1 MHTDELQLVLWSGAA
16 SLLASWTGVI
26 LTPRVVISHPVV
38 IRTLCYIIRNNDPFM
53 WHLSDWYNIYYMW
66 VVRYSGWQSYSFDKV
81 KVDLRIGK
89 GRHYRWPVLISWYCY
104 AKSVQLWLDSRP
116 GPGSRCGPPSR
127 KWDCA
132 WLVTHDI
139 ISTVTSSTDNNNSAQ
154 SKYHGDHQHPAQFE
168 FMTLI
173 INKEEARSR
182 GRILKN
188 KWKICCHSETITA
201 FIPPAHVSCAQNV
214 TGVIRDS
221 ELMSALTIFYMSKH
235 WLREQGCDGGKMRH
249 YEPLIGI
256 NEAHIHHIRVTAH
269 KSGPRGPGGTRRI
282 RAPSGSNKCRANGK
296 TAKE

>member
-1 MHTDELQLVLWSGAA
+1 MTLVWLIQHLQHVRSEIYRL
-16 SLLASWTGVI
+16 TVI
-26 LTPRVVISHPVV
+26 FI
-38 IRTLCYIIRNNDPFM
+38 
-53 WHLSDWYNIYYMW
+53 W
-66 VVRYSGWQSYSFDKV
+66 VDKV

-139 ISTVTSSTDNNNSAQ
+139 ISTVTSSRDNNNSAQ

-173 INKEEARSR
+173 INKEEARSC

-221 ELMSALTIFYMSKH
+221 ELMSRCHGALTIFYMSKH
-235 WLREQGCDGGKMRH
+235 WLREARLWRGQ
-249 YEPLIGI
+249 
-256 NEAHIHHIRVTAH
+256 NETLWAV
-269 KSGPRGPGGTRRI
+269 
-282 RAPSGSNKCRANGK
+282 NWN
-296 TAKE
+296 